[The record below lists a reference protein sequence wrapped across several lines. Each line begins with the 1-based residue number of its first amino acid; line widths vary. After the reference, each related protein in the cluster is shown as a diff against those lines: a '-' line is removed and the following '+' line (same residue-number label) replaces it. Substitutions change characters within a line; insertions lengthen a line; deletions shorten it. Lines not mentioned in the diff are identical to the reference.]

1 MQFLKMVHFFF
12 ARRLTEYLD
21 SRLPAP
27 ERRRVERHILTC
39 ESCARRLAE
48 LRSVQ
53 HALHAL
59 RANEELEPAL
69 PRWSTIEAGM
79 TAPSPTV
86 PVLARYR
93 LPLAGAACVVLLL
106 ALALI
111 FYEPAPEGP
120 PEVASRRPEPAE
132 LYHFVGD
139 RLFTPERLLIGDS
152 VMIGPEVEISLFP
165 ERLAVHERN
174 VQ

>member
-1 MQFLKMVHFFF
+1 MQFHDMVHFLF

-39 ESCARRLAE
+39 ESCARRLTE

-53 HALHAL
+53 DALHVL

-69 PRWSTIEAGM
+69 PHWSTIEGGM

-86 PVLARYR
+86 PVLVRYR
-93 LPLAGAACVVLLL
+93 LPLAGTACVVFLL

-111 FYEPAPEGP
+111 FFYEPAREGP
-120 PEVASRRPEPAE
+120 PEVASRRPEPVE

-139 RLFTPERLLIGDS
+139 RLFTP
-152 VMIGPEVEISLFP
+152 
-165 ERLAVHERN
+165 
-174 VQ
+174 

>member
-1 MQFLKMVHFFF
+1 V
-12 ARRLTEYLD
+12 
-21 SRLPAP
+21 
-27 ERRRVERHILTC
+27 
-39 ESCARRLAE
+39 
-48 LRSVQ
+48 
-53 HALHAL
+53 L

-69 PRWSTIEAGM
+69 PHWSTIEGGM

-86 PVLARYR
+86 PVLVRYR
-93 LPLAGAACVVLLL
+93 LPLAGTACVVFLL

-111 FYEPAPEGP
+111 FFYEPAREGP
-120 PEVASRRPEPAE
+120 PEVASRRPEPVE

-139 RLFTPERLLIGDS
+139 RLFTPERLLIGDA
-152 VMIGPEVEISLFP
+152 VMIGPEVEISLLP